1 MKSKNILV
9 TIIIILAITLSFF
22 LYINSEDRSFRE
34 NGIVEIKT
42 NLQNYKIIP
51 KDKGG
56 IKMPCLEILECE
68 KE

>member
-22 LYINSEDRSFRE
+22 LYVNSEDRSFRE

-42 NLQNYKIIP
+42 NLQNYKVIP

-56 IKMPCLEILECE
+56 IEMPCLEILECE
-68 KE
+68 K

>member
-1 MKSKNILV
+1 MKTKNILV
-9 TIIIILAITLSFF
+9 TIIIALIVNLSLF
-22 LYINSEDRSFRE
+22 LYINYEDRAFSDS
-34 NGIVEIKT
+34 GIVEIKT